1 MERRR
6 LRQNFFE
13 TCLTDKTTSSG
24 KSGDWLLEI
33 GDWECMVIGYWES
46 GAGKRLL
53 EIGYWGFGIGVPISN
68 SESLI
73 AVPSANESPIS
84 VPPDS

>member
-1 MERRR
+1 VVSGLEPGIPYHMERRR

-33 GDWECMVIGYWES
+33 GDWECM
-46 GAGKRLL
+46 
-53 EIGYWGFGIGVPISN
+53 IGV
-68 SESLI
+68 
-73 AVPSANESPIS
+73 
-84 VPPDS
+84 